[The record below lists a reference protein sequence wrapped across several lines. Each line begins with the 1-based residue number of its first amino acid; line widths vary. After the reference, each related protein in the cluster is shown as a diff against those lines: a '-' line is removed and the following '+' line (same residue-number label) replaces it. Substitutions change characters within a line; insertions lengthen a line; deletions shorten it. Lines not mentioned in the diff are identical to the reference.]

1 MNGAFDALDQL
12 PVRIAIPDLWQQHA
26 IRSLGAGTDVIVNAP
41 TGAGKTYVFENLVT
55 SRGLGLSRG
64 EKQAVF
70 TVPTRALAND
80 KWREW
85 RAAGWDVGI
94 ATGDLAE
101 NLDAPVLVATLETQR
116 ERLLAGHGPRILVID
131 EYQMIGDERRGLNYE
146 LTIALAP
153 AETQLL
159 LLSGSVANPGDVAAW
174 FERLGRRVEVVE
186 TSHRPVPLDDIPVAA
201 LPEQAPRQVKGFWP
215 RLAAST
221 LLSDGGPLLI
231 FAPQRRT
238 AEKIAK
244 KIADI
249 LPDDDPLEIPDGEL
263 RRIAGKDLTRMLR
276 KRVAWHHSG
285 LGFAQRAG
293 IIEPLAK
300 AGQLRVI
307 VATLGLAAGI
317 NFSVR
322 SVFVGDTRY
331 QDGPFQREVRPDELL
346 QMFGRAGRRG
356 LDEVGYV
363 ISGDRSPRLM
373 DARPRQLRRSNEI
386 DWPTLLRVMHRA
398 ALAGESTFDA
408 AREFAERLFSEQRIR
423 IGFAGPGKAEPA
435 RDSGEPGE
443 KKRGLFGLG
452 PTRAE
457 FLNSQGTWESE
468 SPGARVEIPLDD
480 AWIAETEGSRARPA
494 LASAR
499 LVGDLL
505 PRGCRLCRLDRL
517 LAGSGE
523 NGGKASGRRY
533 GGELAVATR
542 ERDDPAAE
550 ECGNET
556 GAAEPHYRLTRQG
569 RAMTG
574 LSRAKSRLTL
584 EEIEVLLPD
593 LLTPHLDGGVI
604 RSFLVRG
611 NTVAALVDFAPLVA
625 PAVTDH
631 SGKALVEPNRR
642 TVAIESETHFT
653 DSDTGEIR
661 GAAAGS
667 AARAWR
673 ELGLIDERGHPTDRG
688 IIFSFFQ
695 HGEGL
700 AVAAALE
707 DPHYPVDE
715 LVLHLANLRASHRF
729 ENGDAALAG
738 AASVRE
744 GGSERLAIVCRQ
756 TYGPVDHEGYLRL
769 GLPLGYGEGA
779 AEAVEAWISGD
790 SHAIR
795 QTAADFEIG
804 PGDIERAYV
813 EWLSLLRHL
822 RGAPDFEN
830 DRWRELRAAARAE
843 LARRPVESPLKNLPE
858 IPPSVL
864 QRRPQHRLSYRQIQ
878 AG

>member
-1 MNGAFDALDQL
+1 MNGAFDVLDEMPIKL
-12 PVRIAIPDLWQQHA
+12 AIPDLWQQQA
-26 IRSLGAGTDVIVNAP
+26 IRALTDGADVIVNAP

-55 SRGLGLSRG
+55 SRSLGLNRG

-85 RAAGWDVGI
+85 RTAGWDVGI

-116 ERLLAGHGPRILVID
+116 ERLLDGRGPRLLVID

-153 AETQLL
+153 PETQLL
-159 LLSGSVANPGDVAAW
+159 LLSGSVANPGDVATW
-174 FERLGRRVEVVE
+174 FERLGRRIEVVE
-186 TSHRPVPLDDIPVAA
+186 TSHRPVPLDDIPLGA
-201 LPEQAPRQVKGFWP
+201 LPEQAPRHVKGFWP
-215 RLAAST
+215 RLAAT
-221 LLSDGGPLLI
+221 ALLSDCGPLLV

-249 LPDDDPLEIPDGEL
+249 LPDDDALEIPDGEL

-285 LGFAQRAG
+285 LSFAQRAG
-293 IIEPLAK
+293 VIEPLAK

-322 SVFVGDTRY
+322 SVFVGDTHY
-331 QDGPFQREVRPDELL
+331 QDGPFQREIRPDELL

-356 LDEVGYV
+356 LDEIGYV

-373 DARPRQLRRSNEI
+373 DARSRQLRRSNEI
-386 DWPTLLRVMHRA
+386 DWPTLLRIMRRA

-423 IGFAGPGKAEPA
+423 IGFAGSQTTKA
-435 RDSGEPGE
+435 DSASESE
-443 KKRGLFGLG
+443 SETESKRGGLFGLG

-457 FLNSQGTWESE
+457 FLNSEGSWERE
-468 SPGARVEIPLDD
+468 SPGARIEIPLGD
-480 AWIAETEGSRARPA
+480 AWLAEKEDARARPA
-494 LASAR
+494 LASAQV
-499 LVGDLL
+499 VGDLL
-505 PRGCRLCRLDRL
+505 PPGCRLCRLDRL
-517 LAGSGE
+517 LTGDDSE
-523 NGGKASGRRY
+523 SKRGRRY
-533 GGELAVATR
+533 GAEIAIATR
-542 ERDDPAAE
+542 HTARSDEDDH
-550 ECGNET
+550 ET
-556 GAAEPHYRLTRQG
+556 GEAAYFLTKQG
-569 RAMTG
+569 RALTG
-574 LSRAKSRLTL
+574 LPKAKSRMTF
-584 EEIEVLLPD
+584 EEIEVLLPE
-593 LLTPHLDGGVI
+593 LLAPNFEGATI
-604 RSFLVRG
+604 RTFLLRG
-611 NTVAALVDFAPLVA
+611 NNVAALLDFAPLVV
-625 PAVTDH
+625 PALTD
-631 SGKALVEPNRR
+631 SLGKALIEPRRR

-653 DSDTGEIR
+653 DATTGEIR
-661 GAAAGS
+661 GATAGS

-707 DPHYPVDE
+707 DPHYPVEE
-715 LVLHLANLRASHRF
+715 LIPHLANLRASHRF
-729 ENGDAALAG
+729 ENGDAVLAG
-738 AASVRE
+738 ASSRRE

-790 SHAIR
+790 NHAIR

-813 EWLSLLRHL
+813 EWLSLLRHV
-822 RGAPDFEN
+822 RGAPDFDN
-830 DRWRELRAAARAE
+830 ARWRELQAAAREE

-858 IPPSVL
+858 IPQSVL
-864 QRRPQHRLSYRQIQ
+864 QRRPQHRLSYRQF
-878 AG
+878 